1 MPAKLE
7 FQKRVAADLLGC
19 GVNRVRF
26 DPERLE
32 EIAEAITREEIRF
45 LIKDGAIFKAPER
58 GVSRA
63 RVRARKRKKRGPGS
77 RKGAKYSRVSRK
89 ELWMAKVRAQR
100 RRLRELR
107 DKKLITVS
115 DYRRVYRMVKA
126 GAFKSVAA
134 MMEYLR
140 ANKMLRRGLL

>member
-1 MPAKLE
+1 M
-7 FQKRVAADLLGC
+7 AADLLGC

-45 LIKDGAIFKAPER
+45 LIRDGAISKAPEK

-63 RVRARKRKKRGPGS
+63 RARAKKKKRGPGS

-89 ELWMAKVRAQR
+89 EQWMAKVRAQR
-100 RRLRELR
+100 RRLQELR
-107 DKKLITVS
+107 DRKLITPS
-115 DYRRVYRMVKA
+115 IYRKVYRMVKA
-126 GAFKSVAA
+126 GSFKSVAA

>member
-1 MPAKLE
+1 MPAKLD

-26 DPERLE
+26 DQERID
-32 EIAEAITREEIRF
+32 EIAEAITREEIRY
-45 LIKDGAIFKAPER
+45 LIKDGAIYKAPEK

-63 RVRARKRKKRGPGS
+63 RTRAKKRKRGPGS

-89 ELWMAKVRAQR
+89 EQWMAKVRAQR
-100 RRLRELR
+100 KRLKELR
-107 DKKLITVS
+107 DRKLITAS
-115 DYRRVYRMVKA
+115 DYRRVYMMVKA

-134 MMEYLR
+134 MMEFIK
-140 ANKMLRRGLL
+140 ANNMLRRAIM